1 MVLMVTTNKEVQYMP
16 VTSSKNFQW
25 QKTCNLCSWLRHDID
40 RYKQGILVIKAIN
53 FVCVT
58 DDDKK
63 TLDIL
68 RPIVTLKNW

>member
-1 MVLMVTTNKEVQYMP
+1 MQ
-16 VTSSKNFQW
+16 
-25 QKTCNLCSWLRHDID
+25 
-40 RYKQGILVIKAIN
+40 AIN